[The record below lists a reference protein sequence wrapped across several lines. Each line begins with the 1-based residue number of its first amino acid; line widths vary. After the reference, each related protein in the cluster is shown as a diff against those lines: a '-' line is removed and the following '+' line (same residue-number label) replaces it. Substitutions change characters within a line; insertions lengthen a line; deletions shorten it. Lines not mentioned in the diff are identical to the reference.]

1 MDNVQNNTP
10 LLIGIGTLLLITG
23 ALSAYVFFPAQVV
36 EVASVAPE
44 IMVEEEDEKTAF
56 YAWHAPEDYVR
67 TEREYEV
74 VIPLPKPDII
84 GTVPVETAL
93 ANRRTIRSF
102 SEEPLTLQKVAQML
116 WSGIGQTT
124 DDGKRTSPSRGGE
137 NPTSLFLVAANVAGL
152 EPGLYEYLED
162 KHVLGLVRYGDYK
175 ADWESITHQ
184 KYPMSAPAVMLV
196 SGDMYKQYKRYGDI
210 TERLVLQESG
220 HIGQNLYLQA
230 GTIGVGVVVMGGF
243 DTVAGQ
249 EFLGTPA
256 HEPVIYL
263 VPFGNLVE

>member
-1 MDNVQNNTP
+1 MDTVQNNTP
-10 LLIGIGTLLLITG
+10 LLFGIGVLLLMTG
-23 ALSAYVFFPAQVV
+23 ALSVYIFFPPKGI
-36 EVASVAPE
+36 EVAPAVSEV
-44 IMVEEEDEKTAF
+44 VVTEEEDESDY
-56 YAWHAPEDYVR
+56 YAWHAPEAYAKVV
-67 TEREYEV
+67 REYEV
-74 VIPLPKPDII
+74 VIPLPEPDRV
-84 GTVPVETAL
+84 GSVPVETAL
-93 ANRRTIRSF
+93 ANRRTVRTF
-102 SEEPLTLQKVAQML
+102 SEEPLLLETVAQML
-116 WSGIGQTT
+116 WAGIGRTS

-137 NPTSLFLVAANVAGL
+137 NPTALFLVAAKVSGL

-162 KHVLGLVRYGDYK
+162 IHALGLVRYGDHT
-175 ADWESITHQ
+175 ADWETITKQ
-184 KYPMSAPAVMLV
+184 TYPMNAPAVMLI

-230 GTIGVGVVVMGGF
+230 ETIGVGVVVMGGF

-263 VPFGNLVE
+263 VPFGNVAE